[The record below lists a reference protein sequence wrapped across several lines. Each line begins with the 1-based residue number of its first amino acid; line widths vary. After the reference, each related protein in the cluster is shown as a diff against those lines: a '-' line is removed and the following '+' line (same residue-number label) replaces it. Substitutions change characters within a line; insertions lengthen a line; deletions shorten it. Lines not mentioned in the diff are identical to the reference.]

1 MENNTPTSFLIEED
15 DNKVFRDCSIK
26 RNELLIQHIRVRGL
40 NISKTAELC
49 GVSRQLL
56 WMIIY
61 GKQKPSMRIVMKLK
75 EVLQV
80 EDSRL
85 IFPDGFVYEKNLEND
100 KRFNANKKDDG
111 KKNVEQEV
119 DDYFKSIGIKAG
131 EDADG

>member
-1 MENNTPTSFLIEED
+1 MESNTHNPFIIEEEV
-15 DNKVFRDCSIK
+15 NKVFRGCSVR
-26 RNELLIQHIRVRGL
+26 RNEILIQHIKVRGL

-85 IFPDGFVYEKNLEND
+85 IFPDGFVYEDNLEND
-100 KRFNANKKDDG
+100 KRFNVNKKDDG

-119 DDYFKSIGIKAG
+119 DDYFRSIGIKSG
-131 EDADG
+131 GKND

>member
-1 MENNTPTSFLIEED
+1 MVNNTTDPFLIEED
-15 DNKVFRDCSIK
+15 DNKVFKECPVK
-26 RNELLIQHIRVRGL
+26 RNELLIQHIRVKGL

-85 IFPDGFVYEKNLEND
+85 IFPDGFVYEDNLDSD
-100 KRFNANKKDDG
+100 KRFNANKSKV
-111 KKNVEQEV
+111 KLTNVQQEV
-119 DDYFKSIGIKAG
+119 DDYFESIGIKAG